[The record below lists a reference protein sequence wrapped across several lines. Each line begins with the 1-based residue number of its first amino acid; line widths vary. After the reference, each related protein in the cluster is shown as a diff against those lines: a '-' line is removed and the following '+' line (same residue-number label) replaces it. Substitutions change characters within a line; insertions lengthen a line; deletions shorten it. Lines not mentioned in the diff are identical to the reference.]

1 MLTLTRINRSGTGGR
16 AGSRR
21 NVRTTGTGRTTGT
34 AGRRFPAARTVAWL
48 AAAAA
53 VSVLAGCGSGGTTST
68 TTAPKSSTSPS
79 PTPGSTVLAGAS
91 CKSSGATNITLWAWV
106 PGIDRAVNEFNK
118 THPSI
123 CVTLEDVGAGD
134 PEYVKLADALKAG
147 SGAPDVAE
155 VEYDELP
162 SFEVTHNVLNLVKY
176 GADKY
181 KSDFVP
187 WAWQEVSQ
195 GSGVYAM
202 PSDSGPVGFYYN
214 ADELA
219 KYHISPPA
227 TWAQFA
233 ADAATLHKD
242 DPTAYLTNFAGS
254 DLQWIMSLM
263 AQDSAFPF
271 QYTGGSHV
279 TINWTGSAQM
289 AFASYWQNMLSKHEL
304 NTVTDITAEAFTD
317 MDKGIDASWISSAW
331 GPSNFAP
338 DAKVS
343 VGDWRAAALPQWT
356 AGADVA
362 ANWGGS
368 TYPVFNQ
375 SAHPA
380 QAAEFSEWLTANSA
394 SWNIVKTPPSSLF
407 PTYVPL
413 LNSTSFKD
421 LTYPISGSSTPNVA
435 FTAAAPNISSVEWP
449 PFMTFALTQSAT
461 TFAGVMDGKETLQSA
476 FTAFQGQLVTYAK
489 QQGFTVS
496 T

>member
-1 MLTLTRINRSGTGGR
+1 MLALTRINPSG
-16 AGSRR
+16 A
-21 NVRTTGTGRTTGT
+21 
-34 AGRRFPAARTVAWL
+34 AGRRRPAARAVAWL

-53 VSVLAGCGSGGTTST
+53 VSVLAGCSSSST
-68 TTAPKSSTSPS
+68 PAASTPKSSTSPS
-79 PTPGSTVLAGAS
+79 PTPGNTVLAGAS
-91 CKSSGATNITLWAWV
+91 CKSSGATNITFWAWV
-106 PGIDRAVNEFNK
+106 PGIDRAVDEFNK

-123 CVTLEDVGAGD
+123 CVTLEDTGAGD
-134 PEYVKLADALKAG
+134 PEYVKLADAIKAG

-155 VEYDELP
+155 VEFDELP
-162 SFEVTHNVLNLVKY
+162 SFEITHSVVNLATY

-214 ADELA
+214 ASQLA
-219 KYHISPPA
+219 RYHITPPA

-233 ADAATLHKD
+233 ADAATLHKA
-242 DPTAYLTNFAGS
+242 DPSAYLTNFAGS
-254 DLQWIMSLM
+254 DLQWIMTLM
-263 AQDSAFPF
+263 AQDHAFPF
-271 QYTGGSHV
+271 GYTGGSHV
-279 TINWTGSAQM
+279 TINWTGPAQM
-289 AFASYWQNMLSKHEL
+289 AFASYWQSMLAKHEL
-304 NTVTDITAEAFTD
+304 NTVTDITATAFAD

-331 GPSNFAP
+331 GPSYFAA
-338 DAKVS
+338 DAKSS

-356 AGADVA
+356 AGANVA

-368 TYPVFNQ
+368 TYPVFTQ

-380 QAAEFSEWLTANSA
+380 AAAQFSEWLTATSA

-413 LNSTSFKD
+413 LNATSFKD

-435 FTAAAPNISSVEWP
+435 FTAAAPQISSVQWP
-449 PFMTFALTQSAT
+449 PFMTFALTQSTT
-461 TFAGVMDGKETLQSA
+461 TFAGVMDGKETLQQA
-476 FTAFQGQLVTYAK
+476 FTSFQGQLVTYAK

>member
-1 MLTLTRINRSGTGGR
+1 MLTLTRIHRSGI
-16 AGSRR
+16 A
-21 NVRTTGTGRTTGT
+21 RTTGT
-34 AGRRFPAARTVAWL
+34 AATAGTARRRLPATRAVAWL

-53 VSVLAGCGSGGTTST
+53 VSVLAGCGSSGTSST
-68 TTAPKSSTSPS
+68 TPSPKSSSSPS

-91 CKSSGATNITLWAWV
+91 CKSSGATNITFWAWV

-123 CVTLEDVGAGD
+123 CVTLADVGAGD
-134 PEYVKLADALKAG
+134 PEYVKISDALKAG

-155 VEYDELP
+155 VEFDELP
-162 SFEVTHNVLNLVKY
+162 SFEVTHNVVNLAKY

-181 KSDFVP
+181 QSDFVP

-214 ADELA
+214 GPLLS
-219 KYHISPPA
+219 KYHITPPA

-233 ADAATLHKD
+233 TDAATLHKA
-242 DPTAYLTNFAGS
+242 DPSAYLTNFAGS

-263 AQDSAFPF
+263 AQDNAFPF
-271 QYTGGSHV
+271 DYTGGSHV
-279 TINWTGSAQM
+279 TINWTGKAQL
-289 AFASYWQNMLSKHEL
+289 AFANYWQSMLTKHEL

-331 GPSNFAP
+331 GPSYFAP
-338 DAKVS
+338 DAKAS
-343 VGDWRAAALPQWT
+343 VGDWRAASLPQWT

-368 TYPVFNQ
+368 TYPVFSQ

-413 LNSTSFKD
+413 LNSSSFKD

-435 FTAAAPNISSVEWP
+435 FTAAAPKISSVEWP

-461 TFAGVMDGKETLQSA
+461 TFAGVMDGKETLQQA
-476 FTAFQGQLVTYAK
+476 FTAFQGQLVNYAK
-489 QQGFTVS
+489 QQGFSVS